1 MSLSHWHA
9 IRISVV
15 QQLMIL
21 EASSLLLISIKFITY
36 LNGIVYLNAVGTLS
50 SLLLLLKIRQSLT
63 CVKAFGGKS
72 PFPLMVYFEC
82 REVVYTRHLYV
93 RIYNTQDIFFTDA
106 VWLFS
111 LVMMTI
117 KLLLLVESLRAFWVM
132 KDDVVALG
140 SANLSTKSVI

>member
-72 PFPLMVYFEC
+72 SFPLMVYFEC

-106 VWLFS
+106 VWPFS

>member
-1 MSLSHWHA
+1 MALSHWHA

-72 PFPLMVYFEC
+72 SFPLMVYFEC

-106 VWLFS
+106 VWPFS

>member
-1 MSLSHWHA
+1 MSLSHWHV

-72 PFPLMVYFEC
+72 SFPLMVYFEC

>member
-1 MSLSHWHA
+1 
-9 IRISVV
+9 
-15 QQLMIL
+15 
-21 EASSLLLISIKFITY
+21 
-36 LNGIVYLNAVGTLS
+36 
-50 SLLLLLKIRQSLT
+50 
-63 CVKAFGGKS
+63 
-72 PFPLMVYFEC
+72 MVYFEC

-106 VWLFS
+106 VWPFS

-140 SANLSTKSVI
+140 SANLSTEVWFNVQLNDYFLEE

>member
-72 PFPLMVYFEC
+72 SFPLMVYFEC

>member
-72 PFPLMVYFEC
+72 SFPLMVYFEC

-106 VWLFS
+106 V
-111 LVMMTI
+111 
-117 KLLLLVESLRAFWVM
+117 
-132 KDDVVALG
+132 
-140 SANLSTKSVI
+140 

>member
-63 CVKAFGGKS
+63 CVKAFGGKPS
-72 PFPLMVYFEC
+72 FPLMVYFEC

-106 VWLFS
+106 VWPFS

-132 KDDVVALG
+132 KDDVVALC

>member
-1 MSLSHWHA
+1 MSLSHWHVN
-9 IRISVV
+9 RISVV

-72 PFPLMVYFEC
+72 SFPLMVYFEC